1 MCVFRPSLCRLCSAL
16 FVFYRLPYLW
26 HDFLQALHLFV
37 CLRFLP
43 PCLLLPHFLCL
54 RLTAGVFLKNNKVW
68 GRACACVFC
77 AGLTDWMGWLHW
89 AGFLCGPPANFMI
102 YSAKGR
108 GARPPVT
115 TERELHVGL
124 MISPQKCLLWLGLRG
139 AQPAPPLLGCLNG
152 GGGGGDAFEKKSSAD
167 WTESMQTLTITHVCG
182 EGYEEGEERKWHLI
196 VMYKIFDTH
205 PLFHCVCVCYYALML
220 PLFFFLHHNPHP
232 STPKP
237 DIVASGS
244 FMGIAEKWTP
254 RMM

>member
-152 GGGGGDAFEKKSSAD
+152 GGGGGVMRLKKRAR
-167 WTESMQTLTITHVCG
+167 LTGLSQCKHLPSHMYVG
-182 EGYEEGEERKWHLI
+182 RVMRKERKESDIWLSCTKSLTPTLSFT
-196 VMYKIFDTH
+196 V
-205 PLFHCVCVCYYALML
+205 CVCVIML
-220 PLFFFLHHNPHP
+220 WCFHYFSF
-232 STPKP
+232 SITTP
-237 DIVASGS
+237 
-244 FMGIAEKWTP
+244 TP
-254 RMM
+254 PPPNQIS

>member
-1 MCVFRPSLCRLCSAL
+1 M
-16 FVFYRLPYLW
+16 
-26 HDFLQALHLFV
+26 

-54 RLTAGVFLKNNKVW
+54 CLTAGVFLKNNKVW

-139 AQPAPPLLGCLNG
+139 AQSPPARVPEWWRGGSRRRECG
-152 GGGGGDAFEKKSSAD
+152 GGAFEKKSSAD
-167 WTESMQTLTITHVCG
+167 WTESMQKLTITH
-182 EGYEEGEERKWHLI
+182 L
-196 VMYKIFDTH
+196 
-205 PLFHCVCVCYYALML
+205 CVCVGGGGYGEGEDKQKVTSDCHVPNVLHPLSFCMRVIML
-220 PLFFFLHHNPHP
+220 PYFPYIPIFLSPPYPP
-232 STPKP
+232 SPP
-237 DIVASGS
+237 PAGLVASGR
-244 FMGIAEKWTP
+244 FQ
-254 RMM
+254 RHR